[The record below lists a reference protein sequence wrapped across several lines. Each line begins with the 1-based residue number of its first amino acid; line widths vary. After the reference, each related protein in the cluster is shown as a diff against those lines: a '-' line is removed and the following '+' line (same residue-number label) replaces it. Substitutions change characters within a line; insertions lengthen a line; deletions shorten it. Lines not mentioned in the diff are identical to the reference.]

1 MGKENPKYHQIID
14 AAVQVI
20 AENGFHASQV
30 SKIAKKANVADG
42 TIYLYFKNKED
53 ILISVFKEKMGSFID
68 RTTEAINQK
77 ETFVDKMKTLIEMHY
92 LQLEESPYLAIVS
105 QLELRQSKQELRREI
120 NSIFKLYLDLIDE
133 IVKLGIKEGVVRKD
147 VNPNS
152 IRHMI
157 FGTLDE
163 TVTTWVMNSQKY
175 SLSEQTDE
183 IHRLLIGGFCKF

>member
-53 ILISVFKEKMGSFID
+53 ILISVFKEKMGMFID

-77 ETFVDKMKTLIEMHY
+77 ETFVDKMRTLIEMHY
-92 LQLEESPYLAIVS
+92 RQLEESPYLAIVS

-133 IVKLGIKEGVVRKD
+133 IVKLGIQEGVVRKD

-175 SLSEQTDE
+175 ALSDQAEE
-183 IHRLLIGGFCKF
+183 IHQLLIGGFCKF

>member
-133 IVKLGIKEGVVRKD
+133 IVKLGIKEDVVRKD